1 MDREIELANLEVK
14 NVEAG
19 YNGEMILKNIS
30 FTVPAGQSLAI
41 VGPNG
46 AGKSTLF
53 KVLVGLLSIRS
64 GSIEI
69 HGRPLGDH
77 INCVA
82 YVPQREAID
91 WKFPVTVLDV
101 VVMGRFG
108 KLKWLQKPGKSDMDL
123 AMHSLDQMGIA
134 DLANKPISD
143 LSGGQ
148 QQRVFLARAL
158 AQGPHIL
165 LLDEPFTG
173 VDASTQ
179 ETTMYLLETL
189 HEQGVTSLVSTHDLN
204 MAANRF
210 SQVLLINRKM
220 IAYGKPEAVF
230 TPENLQ
236 IGFGGQVLSMH
247 GVMVV
252 DECCPPEEIR

>member
-1 MDREIELANLEVK
+1 MDSGMELAHLEME

-19 YNGEMILKNIS
+19 YNGENILKKIS
-30 FTVPAGQSLAI
+30 FSVPAGQSLAV

-53 KVLVGLLSIRS
+53 KVLVGILPIRS
-64 GSIEI
+64 GSVQI
-69 HGRPLGDH
+69 HGKPLGYH
-77 INCVA
+77 MNCVA

-108 KLKWLQKPGKSDMDL
+108 KLKWLQKPGKNDVDI
-123 AMHSLDQMGIA
+123 AMQSLDQMGIG
-134 DLANKPISD
+134 DLAKNSIAD

-158 AQGPHIL
+158 AQNPHIL

-179 ETTMYLLETL
+179 ETTMNLLEGL
-189 HEQGVTSLVSTHDLN
+189 HQQGVTSMVSTHDLN
-204 MAANRF
+204 LAATRF
-210 SQVLLINRKM
+210 SQVLLINRKL
-220 IAYGKPEAVF
+220 IAFGKPEEVF

-252 DECCPPEEIR
+252 DECCPPENHG

>member
-1 MDREIELANLEVK
+1 MELAHLEVE
-14 NVEAG
+14 NIEAG
-19 YNGEMILKNIS
+19 YNGESVLKGIS
-30 FTVPAGQSLAI
+30 FSVPAGESLAV

-53 KVLVGLLSIRS
+53 KVLVGLLPIKV
-64 GSIEI
+64 GTVKV
-69 HGRPLGDH
+69 HGQPLGDH
-77 INCVA
+77 IDCIA
-82 YVPQREAID
+82 YVPQREVID
-91 WKFPVTVLDV
+91 WKFPVTVMDV

-108 KLKWLQKPGKSDMDL
+108 KLKWLQKPGKEDYDI
-123 AMHSLDQMGIA
+123 AMRSLEQMGIA
-134 DLANKPISD
+134 NLSKNSISD

-158 AQGPHIL
+158 AQNPHIL

-173 VDASTQ
+173 VDAGTQ
-179 ETTMYLLETL
+179 ETTMKFLEEL
-189 HEQGVTSLVSTHDLN
+189 HKIGVTSMVSTHDLN
-204 MAANRF
+204 MAASRF
-210 SQVLLINRKM
+210 SKVLLINKNI
-220 IAYGKPEAVF
+220 IAYGEPEEVF

-252 DECCPPEEIR
+252 DECCPPESSEVIN

>member
-1 MDREIELANLEVK
+1 MELAHLEVK
-14 NVEAG
+14 NIEAG
-19 YNGEMILKNIS
+19 YNGESVLQGIS
-30 FTVPAGQSLAI
+30 FSVPAGESLAV

-53 KVLVGLLSIRS
+53 KVLVGLLPIRA
-64 GSIEI
+64 GSASV
-69 HGRPLGDH
+69 HGQPLGSH
-77 INCVA
+77 IDCIA
-82 YVPQREAID
+82 YVPQREVID

-108 KLKWLQKPGKSDMDL
+108 RLKWLQKPGKEDFDI
-123 AMHSLDQMGIA
+123 AMQSLGQMGIA
-134 DLANKPISD
+134 NLAKNSISD

-158 AQGPHIL
+158 AQNPHIL

-173 VDASTQ
+173 VDAGTQ
-179 ETTMYLLETL
+179 ETTMKFLEEL
-189 HEQGVTSLVSTHDLN
+189 HKNGVTSMVSTHDLN
-204 MAANRF
+204 MAASRF
-210 SQVLLINRKM
+210 SKVLLINKKI
-220 IAYGKPEAVF
+220 IAYGEPEEVF

-252 DECCPPEEIR
+252 DECCPPESPEGIK

>member
-1 MDREIELANLEVK
+1 MEFADLVVE

-19 YNGEMILKNIS
+19 YNGESVLEGIS
-30 FTVPAGQSLAI
+30 FSVPAGQSLAV

-53 KVLVGLLSIRS
+53 KVLVGLLPIRK
-64 GSIEI
+64 GSVQV
-69 HGRPLGDH
+69 HGMPLGYH
-77 INCVA
+77 IDCVA
-82 YVPQREAID
+82 YVPQREVID

-108 KLKWLQKPGKSDMDL
+108 KLKWLQKPGKADFEI

-134 DLANKPISD
+134 DLAKNSIVD

-158 AQGPHIL
+158 AQNPHIL

-179 ETTMYLLETL
+179 ETTMNLLEDL
-189 HEQGVTSLVSTHDLN
+189 HEKGVTSMVSTHDLN
-204 MAANRF
+204 MAATRF
-210 SQVLLINRKM
+210 SKVLLINRK
-220 IAYGKPEAVF
+220 IISYGEPDEVF

-252 DECCPPEEIR
+252 DECCPPDSPEVKI

>member
-1 MDREIELANLEVK
+1 MENFSESAHLVVK
-14 NVEAG
+14 NIEAG
-19 YNGEMILKNIS
+19 YNGESVLNKIS
-30 FTVPAGQSLAI
+30 FSVPAGQSLAV

-53 KVLVGLLSIRS
+53 KVLVGLLPIRA
-64 GSIEI
+64 GTVQV
-69 HGRPLGDH
+69 HGKPLGDH
-77 INCVA
+77 LDCVA

-108 KLKWLQKPGKSDMDL
+108 KLKWLQKPRKQDFEIAL
-123 AMHSLDQMGIA
+123 HSLDQMGIA
-134 DLANKPISD
+134 DLAKNSIVD

-158 AQGPHIL
+158 AQNPHIL

-179 ETTMYLLETL
+179 ETTMNLLEKL
-189 HEQGVTSLVSTHDLN
+189 HQKGVTTMVSTHDLN
-204 MAANRF
+204 MAATRF
-210 SQVLLINRKM
+210 SQVLLINRK
-220 IAYGKPEAVF
+220 IISYGRPDEVF

-252 DECCPPEEIR
+252 DECCPPDDLR

>member
-1 MDREIELANLEVK
+1 MELAHLKVNEI
-14 NVEAG
+14 EAG
-19 YNGEMILKNIS
+19 YNGESVLKQIS
-30 FTVPAGQSLAI
+30 FSVPAGQSLAV

-53 KVLVGLLSIRS
+53 KVLVGLLPIRA
-64 GSIEI
+64 GTVQV
-69 HGRPLGDH
+69 HGKPLGFH
-77 INCVA
+77 IDCVA

-108 KLKWLQKPGKSDMDL
+108 KLKWLQKPGKMDFEIS
-123 AMHSLDQMGIA
+123 MHSLDQMGIA
-134 DLANKPISD
+134 HLAKNAIAD

-158 AQGPHIL
+158 AQNPHIL

-179 ETTMYLLETL
+179 ETTMNLLEEL
-189 HEQGVTSLVSTHDLN
+189 HRKGVTSMVSTHDLN
-204 MAANRF
+204 MAASRF
-210 SQVLLINRKM
+210 SQVLLINRRI
-220 IAYGKPEAVF
+220 IAYGKPEEVF

-236 IGFGGQVLSMH
+236 IGFGGQVLNMH

-252 DECCPPEEIR
+252 DECCPPDSQELR